1 MNRKAANLSLVGVII
16 ALILGMVLL
25 LPLAQAAGDEDEDTA
40 ALYATIYTRANCTD
54 LEIQEGTGWFADSYE
69 IEDADV
75 TSEKTL
81 ENGLRKCEI
90 EFALEAADYPVG
102 KEITFSVKKGF
113 SHIGESVKVKVAAGS
128 DGTPQMRMIF
138 KEKIS
143 KRYPVTMSDETGAA
157 VPGSAESFEL
167 PLYNTVTQKIEQ
179 VTVTK
184 DSVGHGFLK
193 AAAYDDNGKFAPSS
207 LVPATQAD
215 LPTVTLQD
223 GGQKSVYAVKKVLAK
238 DDGFEL
244 VLKQVKLVDQ
254 TYHVTIKR
262 PLEVLAESD
271 TWKFNIGGKAD
282 PQAEKQLSLPTASG
296 DYSFDIKASGVPE
309 GAKLSLPSLPKSY
322 MYYGIAGQEFDSAT
336 NTLTVTLGKKVYILA
351 SNIESVKYDSFA
363 TAYAKDGFTLG
374 LYDQGGNLVA
384 KSTATTAALGYP
396 ASLFKAVTPGEYT
409 VRIEDAVPAFKK
421 DYDLS
426 LKYGVSLAENG
437 RLTMKMLRSGSDEE
451 VWANPYGGTDER
463 FKDDARSRAL
473 IGYKTPLLLLVP
485 QKPSFAKVID
495 QAKYPIGEDGKKA
508 YASRGDLIDYKINAK
523 IPGDH
528 RLVVAYGKY
537 VDMGFKNTVTVVD
550 KLDERLELVPDS
562 LKVMEDGHVASDFE
576 ASYNPDTREIRLLD
590 KAKTQVVKF
599 DFLHAIKIPAERNLT
614 IKFQVKLKKLG
625 EQPIYN
631 RIPDSETEIIP
642 YLDLLVKKH
651 WEGGNDLLKNID
663 MRDYIDN
670 FEVETWQGENKI
682 ATESVHKYLKAGS
695 FQQGEG
701 KDFEFSLEK
710 LPKYTPADV
719 EKKPEERV
727 ALTYKVTETLPAE
740 LAGKFKVS
748 QVAQAEQNDGVN
760 LVFFTNTFIPP
771 TPPATPP
778 STPPVTPPKVPP
790 TTPPVPEEIGDTGS
804 GAATLLGICAVG
816 VVLGA
821 MIVLRRR
828 YR

>member
-1 MNRKAANLSLVGVII
+1 MTKKSANYAFI
-16 ALILGMVLL
+16 ALVMALVLGMAFLA
-25 LPLAQAAGDEDEDTA
+25 PLAQAAGEDEDAA

-75 TSEKTL
+75 TSDKTL

-113 SHIGESVKVKVAAGS
+113 SQVGESVKVKVAAGS
-128 DGTPQMRMIF
+128 DGTPEMRMTF

-157 VPGSAESFEL
+157 IPGSAESFEL
-167 PLYNTVTQKIEQ
+167 PLYNTVTQEIEK
-179 VTVTK
+179 VTVIK
-184 DSVGHGFLK
+184 DSAGHGFLK
-193 AAAYDDNGKFAPSS
+193 AAAYDDNGKFAPST
-207 LVPATQAD
+207 LVPPSQVD

-223 GGQKSVYAVKKVLAK
+223 GGQKKPYSVQKVLAK
-238 DDGFEL
+238 GDGFQL
-244 VLKQVKLVDQ
+244 VLKPVKLVDK

-322 MYYGIAGQEFDSAT
+322 MYYGIAEQNFDSAT
-336 NTLTVTLGKKVYILA
+336 NTLTVTLGKQVYILT
-351 SNIESVKYDSFA
+351 SNIETVKYDSFA
-363 TAYAKDGFTLG
+363 TEHAKAGFTLG
-374 LYDQGGNLVA
+374 LYDQQGKLVA
-384 KSTATTAALGYP
+384 TSTATKTAYDFP
-396 ASLFKAVTPGEYT
+396 ASLFKAVTPGDYT
-409 VRIEDAVPAFKK
+409 VRIEDAAPAFKK

-426 LKYGVSLAENG
+426 LQYGVRLAENG
-437 RLTMKMLRSGSDEE
+437 RLTMRMLQSNSNNEE
-451 VWANPYGGTDER
+451 VWANPNGAAAGPA
-463 FKDDARSRAL
+463 DARSRAL
-473 IGYKTPLLLLVP
+473 IGYKTPLPLLVP
-485 QKPSFAKVID
+485 QKPSFAKVIE

-508 YASRGDLIDYKINAK
+508 YAGKGDLIDYRINAK
-523 IPGDH
+523 VPGDH
-528 RLVVAYGKY
+528 RLVVKFGKY
-537 VDMGFKNTVTVVD
+537 VNMGFKNTVSVVD
-550 KLDERLELVPDS
+550 KLDERLELVPGS
-562 LKVMEDGHVASDFE
+562 LKVMEGQTVATDFE
-576 ASYNPDTREIRLLD
+576 ASFDSTSREIKLLD
-590 KAKTQVVKF
+590 QAKPQVTEF
-599 DFLHAIKIPAERNLT
+599 DFSKSIEFPAERNLT
-614 IKFQVKLKKLG
+614 IKFQVKLKKVG
-625 EQPIYN
+625 EQPLFN

-651 WEGGNDLLKNID
+651 WEGGDDLLKNID
-663 MRDYIDN
+663 MRGYIDN
-670 FEVETWQGENKI
+670 FEVETWQGKNKI
-682 ATESVHKYLKAGS
+682 ATESVRKYLKAGS

-760 LVFFTNTFIPP
+760 LAFFTNTFIPP
-771 TPPATPP
+771 TPPVTPP
-778 STPPVTPPKVPP
+778 TTPPVTPR
-790 TTPPVPEEIGDTGS
+790 TTPPVPEEIGHTGS
-804 GAATLLGICAVG
+804 GAASLLGICALG
-816 VVLGA
+816 VALGA
-821 MIVLRRR
+821 MIILRRR

>member
-1 MNRKAANLSLVGVII
+1 MTKKSANYAFI
-16 ALILGMVLL
+16 ALVMALVLGMAFLA
-25 LPLAQAAGDEDEDTA
+25 PLAQAAGEDEDAA

-75 TSEKTL
+75 TSDKTL

-113 SHIGESVKVKVAAGS
+113 SQVGESVKVKVAAGS
-128 DGTPQMRMIF
+128 DGTPEMRMTF

-157 VPGSAESFEL
+157 IPGSAESFEL
-167 PLYNTVTQKIEQ
+167 PLYNTVTQEIEK
-179 VTVTK
+179 VTVIK
-184 DSVGHGFLK
+184 DSAGHGFLK
-193 AAAYDDNGKFAPSS
+193 AAAYDDNGKFAPST
-207 LVPATQAD
+207 LVPPSQVD

-223 GGQKSVYAVKKVLAK
+223 GGQKKPYSVQKVLAK
-238 DDGFEL
+238 GDGFQL
-244 VLKQVKLVDQ
+244 VLKPVKLVDK

-322 MYYGIAGQEFDSAT
+322 MYYGIAEQNFDSAT
-336 NTLTVTLGKKVYILA
+336 NTLTVTLGKQVYILT
-351 SNIESVKYDSFA
+351 SNIETVKYDSFA
-363 TAYAKDGFTLG
+363 TEHAKAGFTLG
-374 LYDQGGNLVA
+374 LYDQQGKLVA
-384 KSTATTAALGYP
+384 TSTATKTAYDFP
-396 ASLFKAVTPGEYT
+396 ASLFKAVTPGDYT
-409 VRIEDAVPAFKK
+409 VRIEDAAPAFKK

-426 LKYGVSLAENG
+426 LQYGVRLAENG
-437 RLTMKMLRSGSDEE
+437 RLTMRMLQSNSNNEE
-451 VWANPYGGTDER
+451 VWANPNGAAAGPA
-463 FKDDARSRAL
+463 DARSRAL
-473 IGYKTPLLLLVP
+473 IGYKTPLPLLVP
-485 QKPSFAKVID
+485 QKPSFAKVIE

-508 YASRGDLIDYKINAK
+508 YAGKGDLIDYRINAK
-523 IPGDH
+523 VPGDH
-528 RLVVAYGKY
+528 RLVVKFGKY
-537 VDMGFKNTVTVVD
+537 VNMGFKNTVSVVD
-550 KLDERLELVPDS
+550 KLDERLELVPGS
-562 LKVMEDGHVASDFE
+562 LKVMEGQTVATDFE
-576 ASYNPDTREIRLLD
+576 ASFDSTSREIKLLD
-590 KAKTQVVKF
+590 QAKPQVTEF
-599 DFLHAIKIPAERNLT
+599 DFSKSIEFPAERNLT
-614 IKFQVKLKKLG
+614 IKFQVKLKKVG
-625 EQPIYN
+625 EQPLFN

-651 WEGGNDLLKNID
+651 WEGGDDLLKNID
-663 MRDYIDN
+663 MRGYIDN
-670 FEVETWQGENKI
+670 FEVETWQGKNKI
-682 ATESVHKYLKAGS
+682 ATESVRKYLKAGS

-760 LVFFTNTFIPP
+760 LAFFTNTFIPP
-771 TPPATPP
+771 TPPVTPP
-778 STPPVTPPKVPP
+778 TTPPVTPP
-790 TTPPVPEEIGDTGS
+790 TTPPVPEEIGHTGS
-804 GAATLLGICAVG
+804 GAASLLGICALG
-816 VVLGA
+816 VALGA
-821 MIVLRRR
+821 MIILRRR

>member
-1 MNRKAANLSLVGVII
+1 MTKRSANYAFIALVM
-16 ALILGMVLL
+16 ALILGMVLFA
-25 LPLAQAAGDEDEDTA
+25 PLAEAAGEDDDTA

-54 LEIQEGTGWFADSYE
+54 LEIQEGTGWFPDYYE

-75 TSEKTL
+75 TSDKTL

-90 EFALEAADYPVG
+90 EFVLDAADYPVG
-102 KEITFSVKKGF
+102 KENTFSVKKGF
-113 SHIGESVKVKVAAGS
+113 SQIGEAVKVKVEAAS
-128 DGTPQMRMIF
+128 DGTPQMRMTF

-143 KRYPVTMSDETGAA
+143 KRYPVMMSDETGAA
-157 VPGSAESFEL
+157 ITGSAESFEL
-167 PLYNTVTQKIEQ
+167 PLYNTMTQEIEK

-184 DSVGHGFLK
+184 DSSGHGFLK
-193 AAAYDDNGKFAPSS
+193 AEAYDDNGKFAPSA
-207 LVPATQAD
+207 LVPATQAE
-215 LPTVTLQD
+215 LPTIIMQG
-223 GGQKSVYAVKKVLAK
+223 GGQKTPYSVQKVLAK

-296 DYSFDIKASGVPE
+296 DYSFDISASGVPE

-322 MYYGIAGQEFDSAT
+322 MYYGIAEQKFDSAT
-336 NTLTVTLGKKVYILA
+336 NTLTVTLGKQVYILA
-351 SNIESVKYDSFA
+351 SNIETVNFLSFA
-363 TAYAKDGFTLG
+363 TEHAKAGFTLG
-374 LYDQGGNLVA
+374 LYDQQGKLVA
-384 KSTATTAALGYP
+384 KSTATKTAYDFP
-396 ASLFKAVTPGEYT
+396 ASLFKAVTPGDYT
-409 VRIEDAVPAFKK
+409 VRIEDASPAFKK
-421 DYDLS
+421 NYDLS
-426 LKYGVSLAENG
+426 LQYGVRLAENG
-437 RLTMKMLRSGSDEE
+437 RLTMKMLRSGSEE
-451 VWANPYGGTDER
+451 EIWANPYGGTDDR

-473 IGYKTPLLLLVP
+473 IGYKTPLPLLVP
-485 QKPSFAKVID
+485 QKPSFAKVIE

-508 YASRGDLIDYKINAK
+508 YAGKGDLIDYRINAK
-523 IPGDH
+523 VPGDH
-528 RLVVAYGKY
+528 RLVVKFGKY
-537 VDMGFKNTVTVVD
+537 VNMGFKNTVSVVD
-550 KLDERLELVPDS
+550 KLDERLELVPGS
-562 LKVMEDGHVASDFE
+562 LKVMEGQTVATDFE
-576 ASYNPDTREIRLLD
+576 ASFDSTSREIKLLD
-590 KAKTQVVKF
+590 QAKPQVTEF
-599 DFLHAIKIPAERNLT
+599 DFSKSIEFPAERNLT
-614 IKFQVKLKKLG
+614 IKFQVKLKKVG
-625 EQPIYN
+625 EQPLFN

-651 WEGGNDLLKNID
+651 WEGGDDLLKNID
-663 MRDYIDN
+663 MRGYIDN
-670 FEVETWQGENKI
+670 FEVETWQGKNKI
-682 ATESVHKYLKAGS
+682 ATESVRKYLKAGS

-760 LVFFTNTFIPP
+760 LAFFTNTFIPP
-771 TPPATPP
+771 TPPVTPP
-778 STPPVTPPKVPP
+778 TTPPVTPP
-790 TTPPVPEEIGDTGS
+790 TTPPVPEEIGHTGS
-804 GAATLLGICAVG
+804 GAASLLGICALG
-816 VVLGA
+816 VALGA
-821 MIVLRRR
+821 MIILRRR